1 MIDNLVRDNRT
12 LQKTVRMLF
21 ERLIKTERQVNQTE
35 QNNRKNNLEIDGI
48 PETVD
53 SANLK
58 SAVARILNHAATS
71 EITENDIEAVHRIGK
86 TSPKSTIVRMRR
98 NLVDEVKELPNKK
111 KLRTAPSAL
120 NYPAG
125 VKLFI
130 NDNLSPNMRTLAF
143 NARVMKRQK
152 VIADTWFSNA
162 AVRIKKH
169 DQQIVKVTHEIDLF
183 ENFPDFKQF
192 SFDTS
197 LYERSDDE
205 DDMARYDTLE
215 GNWDNFYPDDL
226 QTNTSSLS
234 PTNNASAF
242 HPISIG
248 TPKPDVPPKP
258 VIEIIFYCIRA
269 KNLGGRPAS
278 ADNRLKWEK
287 TIK

>member
-71 EITENDIEAVHRIGK
+71 EITENDIEAVYRIGK
-86 TSPKSTIVRMRR
+86 TSPKPTIVRMRR

-120 NYPAG
+120 NFPAG

-215 GNWDNFYPDDL
+215 GNWDNFYPDDI
-226 QTNTSSLS
+226 QTTNTGLLS
-234 PTNNASAF
+234 PTNNSSAF

-258 VIEIIFYCIRA
+258 SDQKLSNITYRSRSL
-269 KNLGGRPAS
+269 NLNS
-278 ADNRLKWEK
+278 EVS
-287 TIK
+287 